1 MKSAKLSN
9 KYNYYYLPGIIL
21 CFYFISISS
30 IGDGGRIYTLSD
42 DIMISMSYAKTFANT
57 GELVWYEGSNRV
69 QGFTNFLYTIFLSFI
84 HLFKFDLQINS
95 LIVSLVNVIFLLIIA
110 IKVTSLALILS
121 NGNKRIS
128 YFLGGLIFFQYP
140 LIFWS
145 LRGYEVGIISLLLI
159 LIIEQIVKF
168 DPSFV
173 KVDTSKILKI
183 YILISVGILIR
194 IDFLVILLGVSSYF
208 FLFKVSSSKEFFL
221 FIKYNLFVGFVIFF
235 IFLFQYFYYGDFL
248 PNTYYLKTGGFALI
262 EKLPRGV
269 LSSFNLLPLLIFI
282 FFTLINK
289 FSYKENLKTIFPI
302 FSVSFFLI
310 LYNVYIGG
318 DAWEVYG
325 FANRFITPIIPLVFA
340 AIPMLIPTKILNKN
354 KVINVILLL
363 LLLGSVFLIQL
374 NVNQLLGFESIEF
387 KLQLHEIIYI
397 FTLAIFIALL
407 KKGISS
413 HYILA
418 ILFTLF
424 LSSSHFQYMY
434 NEEVQITSTDYLN
447 VAIGKKINLIS
458 EPKAT
463 VGLFWAGNLSY
474 YIDRPS
480 IDLLGKSDRVIAKSP
495 PVREQVQSKYNFSD
509 FFPGHNKWNFKYSI
523 GELMPDI
530 IIRPS
535 EDREFIKQIES
546 NGYKKYCIKIISK
559 TGPQEFPIFIRN
571 NSMNV
576 KFDKVID
583 CSV

>member
-1 MKSAKLSN
+1 MKIAKLSN
-9 KYNYYYLPGIIL
+9 KYNYFYLPGIIL
-21 CFYFISISS
+21 CFYFIFISS
-30 IGDGGRIYTLSD
+30 IGIGGRIYTLSD
-42 DIMISMSYAKTFANT
+42 DIMISMSYAKTFANS

-84 HLFKFDLQINS
+84 HLFKFDLEINS
-95 LIVSLVNVIFLLIIA
+95 LIVSLVNVIFLLIISL
-110 IKVTSLALILS
+110 KVTSLALVFS
-121 NGNKRIS
+121 NGNKKIS

-168 DPSFV
+168 DPSFE
-173 KVDTSKILKI
+173 KADSSKILKI
-183 YILISVGILIR
+183 YLLISIGILIR
-194 IDFLVILLGVSSYF
+194 IDFVMILLGVNSYF
-208 FLFKVSSSKEFFL
+208 LLFKIPNSKKFFI
-221 FIKYNLFVGFVIFF
+221 FVKYNLFVGFFILF
-235 IFLFQYFYYGDFL
+235 IFLFQYFYYGDIL
-248 PNTYYLKTGGFALI
+248 PNTYYLKTGGFAFI

-282 FFTLINK
+282 FSLLINK

-310 LYNVYIGG
+310 LYNIYIGG

-325 FANRFITPIIPLVFA
+325 FANRFITPIIPLAFA
-340 AIPMLIPTKILNKN
+340 ALPTLISTEIMHKN
-354 KVINVILLL
+354 KLLNSNLLL

-374 NVNQLLGFESIEF
+374 NVNQLLGFESVEF
-387 KLQLHEIIYI
+387 KLNFHEIIYI
-397 FTLAIFIALL
+397 FALVVFVALL
-407 KKGISS
+407 KKREGI

-447 VAIGKKINLIS
+447 VTIGKKINSIS
-458 EPKAT
+458 EPEAT

-474 YIDRPS
+474 YINRPT
-480 IDLLGKSDRVIAKSP
+480 IDLLGKSDRVIAKGP

-523 GELMPDI
+523 GELLPDI
-530 IIRPS
+530 IVRSS
-535 EDREFIKQIES
+535 EDIEFIKHTKS
-546 NGYKKYCIKIISK
+546 NGYEKYCIKIISK
-559 TGPQEFPIFIRN
+559 TGPQEFPILIRN
-571 NSMNV
+571 NSMNI
-576 KFDKVID
+576 KFNKVVD